1 MAMAEQDDRM
11 PRPRASAP
19 DDRIA
24 RHRAALGRW
33 PRLWGEDRD
42 HGEPGELSR
51 PLSRR
56 ALAHHHGV
64 GASAGR
70 RPRRRADTLDAAVAE
85 GRPFLAVRLEEG
97 GRRAMVLA
105 ALPSASAAALAA
117 DEGLIV
123 PALRGRS
130 DRGVPA
136 LSRAEE
142 AVLVVVEVPG
152 GRHLLTR
159 PLAPPTLA
167 RLRAS

>member
-1 MAMAEQDDRM
+1 MTPVRAGASDDR
-11 PRPRASAP
+11 A
-19 DDRIA
+19 A

-42 HGEPGELSR
+42 HGDPGELSR
-51 PLSRR
+51 PLSRH

-64 GASAGR
+64 QPGAGR
-70 RPRRRADTLDAAVAE
+70 RPRRRADTLEAAVAE
-85 GRPFLAVRLEEG
+85 GRPFLAVRLEDD
-97 GRRAMVLA
+97 GRRAVVLA
-105 ALPSASAAALAA
+105 ALPGASAAALAA

-136 LSRAEE
+136 LARAEE

-152 GRHLLTR
+152 GRHRLTR
-159 PLAPPTLA
+159 PLGPATLE
-167 RLRAS
+167 RLRAR